1 VARKSELLAD
11 PWLTITLSN
20 GRNLRL
26 KPVPSARARRLR
38 LTVCSGGVLR
48 LTVPPGAR
56 LSQLERFVGEHED
69 WVLEKLA
76 ELREAGAVR
85 PPLRVGVPD
94 RLNLRGASLPLSW
107 RQAALP
113 SVRLVDERRLEVRLP
128 ELSRRHLPLAQG
140 LIRSFLQGEA
150 RRDAGRLLNRYV
162 PRVGRAPVGLA
173 VRPLRSL
180 WGSLSAGDRMSLDLS
195 LVLAPPQVFAYVVVH
210 ELCHLYV
217 RDHSPRFWSRVA
229 EHFPAVDTQ
238 RAWLRQHGLT
248 VKAEMGRLIGLEA

>member
-1 VARKSELLAD
+1 MPPSQLLAD
-11 PWLTITLSN
+11 PWLNFTLSN

-26 KPVPSARARRLR
+26 KQVLSPRATRLR

-56 LSQLERFVGEHED
+56 RSQMERFVGQHEE

-85 PPLRVGVPD
+85 PPLRVGVAD
-94 RLNLRGASLPLSW
+94 RISLRGETLPLVWKQS
-107 RQAALP
+107 ALP
-113 SVRLVDERRLEVRLP
+113 SVRLVDDRRLEVRLP
-128 ELSRRHLPLAQG
+128 ELGRRHLPLAHG

-162 PRVGRAPVGLA
+162 ARVGRAPVGLT

-180 WGSLSAGDRMSLDLS
+180 WGSLSATDRMSLDLS
-195 LVLAPPQVFAYVVVH
+195 LVLAPSTVFAYVVVH
-210 ELCHLYV
+210 ELCHLHV
-217 RDHSPRFWSRVA
+217 RDHSPRFWNRVA
-229 EHFPAVDTQ
+229 EHFPAVDAQ

-248 VKAEMGRLIGLEA
+248 VKAEMGRLIGLEG